1 MSRPIVLETEAGEH
15 VAKVHILPFPKLP
28 RVVMW
33 GLRLFQIFD
42 EDGVY
47 RECFWTTVVPS
58 PEQFAEM
65 NEGKPIQI
73 GPPAPA
79 GSFPVGLDVVMDV
92 PENRAAVVNR
102 RLETDGTPVTY
113 VGNLTVRMEV
123 CFDWLDRLRILF
135 GKMVRQTIFTKL
147 EFAPGRSKVE
157 ITYTHV
163 DRFFPESNVMTPGG
177 GEEPK

>member
-33 GLRLFQIFD
+33 GTRLFQIFD

-47 RECFWTTVVPS
+47 RECFWTAVVPS
-58 PEQFAEM
+58 PAQFAEM
-65 NEGKPIQI
+65 NEGKPVQI
-73 GPPAPA
+73 GPPSPV

-102 RLETDGTPVTY
+102 RLETDGTPTTY
-113 VGNLTVRMEV
+113 AGHVTVRAEIR
-123 CFDWLDRLRILF
+123 FDWLDRLRILF
-135 GKMVRQTIFTKL
+135 GKMVRQTFHTKL
-147 EFAPGRSKVE
+147 EFSPGRSKIE
-157 ITYTHV
+157 ISYTHV
-163 DRFFPESNVMTPGG
+163 DHFFPESNTMSLG
-177 GEEPK
+177 GEPK